1 MDIRTKYFLEDKV
14 DKHKHGDLMYDTI
27 VDNIVFW
34 LDSIEEAKGL
44 KVKDAILIHIRR
56 SISENN
62 KILDN
67 KSLTFMLE
75 DGLTCFLNEIRRILY
90 ILSIWIADYKPLKEI
105 MYIFYQFES
114 KLKCI
119 LHFK

>member
-1 MDIRTKYFLEDKV
+1 MDIRIKHVLDDSV
-14 DKHKHGDLMYDTI
+14 DRNKHGHLMYDTI

-34 LDSIEEAKGL
+34 LDSIEEAEGL

-67 KSLTFMLE
+67 KSLTFMLK
-75 DGLTCFLNEIRRILY
+75 DGLTCFLNEIRSILY
-90 ILSIWIADYKPLKEI
+90 ILSHWIDGYKPLKEI
-105 MYIFYQFES
+105 ILIFHQFES

-119 LHFK
+119 LHSK